1 MEENCVFKIQLS
13 VVRFIKVGKFSIPAG
28 IWHEALNRGVAVYL
42 KTQVEK
48 VPLACYQSKWQPYLQ
63 RGEAVCGS
71 PTLSASPV
79 DLLS

>member
-1 MEENCVFKIQLS
+1 MFLKYNS

-48 VPLACYQSKWQPYLQ
+48 FLC
-63 RGEAVCGS
+63 
-71 PTLSASPV
+71 
-79 DLLS
+79 LLSEQVATIPSKRGSSVEALLSLPHQ